1 MAWLSDNNEFMTPIQ
16 SLIEDYHIST
26 AKHHLPKIGFTNPS
40 QRVINHFIYMMHEA
54 ELQFGAY
61 TKGLMDGERLERRYK
76 YQVNQYN
83 LACEPAKIIGAAAY
97 ILTMNVNLQEQK

>member
-1 MAWLSDNNEFMTPIQ
+1 MAGLSDNNEFKTPIQ
-16 SLIEDYHIST
+16 SLIKDYHISA
-26 AKHHLPKIGFTNPS
+26 AKHHLPKIGYSTS
-40 QRVINHFIYMMHEA
+40 QLFINHFIYMMHDA

-61 TKGLMDGERLERRYK
+61 TKGLMDGETLEARYK
-76 YQVNQYN
+76 FQINQYN